1 MKPLNTRIRIFHL
14 LFLTV
19 ITLLQLSCN
28 DKNENQP
35 DNTIFSGRWTEVVPQ
50 VFAFAR
56 DNVDEI
62 QFSGTEFKIKW
73 KSYSDTPSD
82 PCDQTSFTWAEHAA
96 GTYTYD
102 RDSVYFDGN
111 YTDNEFKISKKCYRN
126 GEFKTSFAYKLTK
139 SGNTKTLI
147 FKPDAEAYYK
157 IVLRPI

>member
-50 VFAFAR
+50 IGTFGRNDVE
-56 DNVDEI
+56 EI
-62 QFSGTEFKIKW
+62 LFESNEFKIKW

-82 PCDQTSFTWAEHAA
+82 PCDQTSFTWEEHAA

-111 YTDNEFKISKKCYRN
+111 YTDHEFKISTKCYRK
-126 GEFKTSFAYKLTK
+126 GEFKKSFTYKLTR
-139 SGNTKTLI
+139 SDSTKTLI
-147 FKPDAEAYYK
+147 LNPDAELYYR
-157 IVLRPI
+157 IVLQPM